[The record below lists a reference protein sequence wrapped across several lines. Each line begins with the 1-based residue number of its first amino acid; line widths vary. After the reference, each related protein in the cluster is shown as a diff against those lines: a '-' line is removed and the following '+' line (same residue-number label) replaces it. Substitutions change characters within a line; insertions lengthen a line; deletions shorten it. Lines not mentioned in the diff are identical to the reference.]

1 MPKIG
6 AFGFLGSSTATLS
19 VGTICLP
26 TNATLNRYAILD
38 TFDSEPV
45 SSEVIRNIQSPSI
58 ALRVK
63 LVGKLSG
70 KEISA
75 HTLVDSGA
83 EGMII
88 HETFAQQNRL
98 TLHTLHNPLPAQN
111 MDGSENKGGLITH
124 TTIQH
129 LRITDPTG
137 SSHEEQAE
145 FYVTNIGNYDIILGT
160 DWLRHY
166 NPVIDWHKD
175 TLQLS

>member
-6 AFGFLGSSTATLS
+6 TSGFLGSSTAALS

-45 SSEVIRNIQSPSI
+45 SSEVIRNIRSPSI

-63 LVGKLSG
+63 LVRKLSG

-75 HTLVDSGA
+75 CALVDSSA

-88 HETFAQQNRL
+88 YETFARQNHL

-111 MDGSENKGGLITH
+111 VDRLENKGGIITH
-124 TTIQH
+124 TTIQC
-129 LRITDPTG
+129 L
-137 SSHEEQAE
+137 
-145 FYVTNIGNYDIILGT
+145 
-160 DWLRHY
+160 
-166 NPVIDWHKD
+166 
-175 TLQLS
+175 